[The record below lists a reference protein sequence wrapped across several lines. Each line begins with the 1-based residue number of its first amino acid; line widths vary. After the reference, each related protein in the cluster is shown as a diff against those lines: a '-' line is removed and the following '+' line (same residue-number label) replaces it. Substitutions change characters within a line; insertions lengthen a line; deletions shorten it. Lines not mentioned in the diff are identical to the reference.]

1 MVVALFCFRQTGS
14 MVVVS
19 NEQPSHCPTPHS
31 IMQQIKLA
39 FRTLSRTPFVT
50 GVAIISLALG
60 IGANAGIYSVF
71 NQMLRQPLPVPNP
84 AALVN
89 IAAPGPNPGSQSC
102 GLAGTCEVVF
112 TNPMF
117 RDLEKAQTSFTGIAA
132 HSLFGANFSMRERS
146 SDGQGTMV
154 SGSYFSVLGIKP
166 AIGRLLNNSDDEVRG
181 ASFVAVLSY
190 DFWQTQFGGDPNVI
204 NERMT
209 INGKPYTIVGV
220 APDGFQGT
228 TIGAQP
234 KVYVPISM
242 RSEINPNF
250 RDFDN
255 RSSYWA
261 YLFARLKP
269 GVTADQAAA
278 QLNTIFKPILRDV
291 EAPLITVLSPAT
303 LEKFKAKSIVL
314 TGGGQGQSMLRQRA
328 ERPLYML
335 LGVSAMVLLIACAN
349 IANLLLARGANRAM
363 EISVRLA
370 LGASRRHLLTQLM
383 TESLLLAIVGGAVS
397 LLVAK
402 VTLIGIASML
412 PAPTAAAMHLD
423 LSASVIVF
431 ASGLS
436 IATGFLFGVFPAWH
450 STRSGLVTSIRANA
464 GNITGARTA
473 ARFRTSLVVV
483 QVALSM
489 SLLIAAGLFL
499 RSLVNINNVK
509 LGSSIDNMVSL
520 GIAPQRSGYD
530 ADRARALYARIEQ
543 EIRAIPGVTSVSES
557 TIGLLT
563 GNNSNSDVRVQGFSD
578 DLEVDHNSGTYTI
591 GAGYFRT
598 MGIQLVAGRE
608 FAESDNV
615 NAARAVIVNEAFVKK
630 FKLGENAVGAYMA
643 TGNRDSLNM
652 QIIGVTRDFKTSDAK
667 ADVPPMFFTAWM
679 QERGAGSMTFYVRS
693 TLPMDQITRAIPAL
707 MSRIDPTLPVRVK
720 TVPDQFR
727 ESVYIDLMISKLS
740 AAFAVLATL
749 LAGVGLYGVLAYT
762 VAQRTREIGVRMALG
777 ADSLRV
783 KTMVLKQVGG
793 MLATGGLLGL
803 AGAIGLGKASASL
816 LFGMKAT
823 DPVVFALS
831 IVVLGVVA
839 MSAAYLPARR
849 ASKVHPMQALRYE

>member
-1 MVVALFCFRQTGS
+1 
-14 MVVVS
+14 
-19 NEQPSHCPTPHS
+19 
-31 IMQQIKLA
+31 MQQIKLA
-39 FRTLSRTPFVT
+39 LRTLTRTPFVT
-50 GVAIISLALG
+50 SVAIISLALG
-60 IGANAGIYSVF
+60 IGANAGVYSVF
-71 NQMLRQPLPVPNP
+71 NQMLVQPLPVPNP
-84 AALVN
+84 QELVN

-102 GLAGTCEVVF
+102 GLAGNCDVVF

-132 HSLFGANFSMRERS
+132 HSLFGANFSMRNRS
-146 SDGQGTMV
+146 SDGSGAMV
-154 SGSYFSVLGIKP
+154 SGSYFQVLAIKP
-166 AIGRLLNNSDDEVRG
+166 AIGRLLNQSDDEIPG
-181 ASFVAVLSY
+181 ASFVTVLSY
-190 DFWQTQFGGDPNVI
+190 DFWQTQFGGDPAVL
-204 NERMT
+204 NERIT

-220 APDGFQGT
+220 APDGFKGT

-234 KVYVPISM
+234 KVYVPILM
-242 RSEINPNF
+242 RGEINGSV
-250 RDFDN
+250 RDLDN
-255 RSSYWA
+255 RSHYWL

-269 GVTADQAAA
+269 GVTSAEATSRINAV
-278 QLNTIFKPILRDV
+278 FKPILRDV
-291 EAPLITVLSPAT
+291 EAARITVLTPAM
-303 LEKFKAKSIVL
+303 LEKFKTKSLVL
-314 TGGGQGQSMLRQRA
+314 TSGEQGQSTLRKRA

-335 LGVSAMVLLIACAN
+335 LAVSAMVLLIACAN

-370 LGASRRHLLTQLM
+370 LGASRRHLLMQLM
-383 TESLLLAIVGGAVS
+383 TESLLLAIAGGAIS

-402 VTLIGIASML
+402 GTLAGIASML

-423 LSASVIVF
+423 LSFTVIAF

-436 IATGFLFGVFPAWH
+436 IGTGFLFGMFPAWH

-483 QVALSM
+483 QIALSM

-499 RSLVNINNVK
+499 RSLVNVNNVK
-509 LGSSIDNMVSL
+509 LGSNIENVVSFT
-520 GIAPQRSGYD
+520 IAPQRSGYN
-530 ADRARALYARIEQ
+530 AERAKLLFARIEQ
-543 EIRAIPGVTSVSES
+543 DARAIPGVTAVSES
-557 TIGLLT
+557 SIGLLN
-563 GNNSNSDVRVQGFSD
+563 GNNSNSDVRVQGFPN
-578 DLEVDHNSGTYTI
+578 DLDINHNSGTNTV

-598 MGIQLVAGRE
+598 MGMQMAAGRE
-608 FAESDNV
+608 FAESDNS
-615 NAARAVIVNEAFVKK
+615 NAARVVVVNETFVKK
-630 FKLGENAVGAYMA
+630 FKLGQNAVGSFMSD
-643 TGNRDSLNM
+643 GNRDSLTL
-652 QIIGVTRDFKTSDAK
+652 QIIGVVRDFKTSDAK

-679 QERGAGSMTFYVRS
+679 QERGAGNMTFYVRS
-693 TLPMDQITRAIPAL
+693 SLPLDQITRAIPSL

-740 AAFAVLATL
+740 AGFAVLATL

-762 VAQRTREIGVRMALG
+762 VSQRTREIGVRMALG

-793 MLATGGLLGL
+793 MLVIGGALGL
-803 AGAIGLGKASASL
+803 AGAFGLGKASATL
-816 LFGMKAT
+816 LYGMKAT
-823 DPVVFALS
+823 DPLVFLLS
-831 IVVLGVVA
+831 IVVLGGV
-839 MSAAYLPARR
+839 STLAAYIPARR